1 GVVGCLTRRAVAVEL
16 SPPYTG
22 LELPAG
28 VSGAPQSTACR
39 LAELAALPVRCPPL
53 MHGVVEAGCSAAR
66 QVGPPGTTFTF
77 TMPFCDDSRHPAA
90 FPLPALSIVEGIDMI
105 SNIVTPLDCGDLVP
119 SPGGLSLSHL
129 AALGEMCWSSR
140 LRSSGVRGG
149 VPNPGQMHPKHGAA
163 ASTPAPLTGCSH
175 VWLRLDRVRKPLEA
189 PYQGP
194 FRVLHRSPLTF
205 TLDISGTPTSVA
217 IDRVKPA
224 RLPSLQRDEPTKAT
238 GMDEPIRAR
247 LRPRRDGEPGGPGVR
262 LVQQTH
268 GVAQQAEAHLNHF
281 VEILAQL
288 GGVAGATLSGHDGGR
303 RAEQQSEQQQGER
316 GCADHGGVLL
326 EHKSEENVSR
336 RRHEEGRTG
345 RRSYRP
351 VRPEQLQRVRLWLA
365 SDHRVEATKLV
376 QTSHQLVVQVRVHAA
391 ELSRF
396 ELGFFQGH
404 CTNANI
410 TASSSDLNLSSSSG
424 KFAATN
430 GSRSWSRHST
440 VTVDFRIAPA
450 VTRLVSRLNS
460 DLIPLAQEKDGW
472 DRVREDV
479 EPATLLESLEAEQRP
494 EILGEAESPP
504 CKSSGSQMVRLLHED
519 QIRLTASIPFRSSS
533 VEVTTLL
540 AGTQIRCLLV
550 RERSSSLQKARLR
563 SQLGS
568 GSSSRSRR
576 PDSASLGQ
584 IRRQESLVAF
594 ERAINSTSHLLQLV
608 GEQARVLL
616 QDDNRRLP
624 LCRISVG
631 GPGVSGAIF
640 RWAVDPPGCISLP
653 ILGSDFSGLKAL
665 FRRRPRLGSFRC
677 PGPLAPGAGGMAA
690 ESTAPAEAGG
700 TVSSTAGRLLEHKS
714 EENVSRRR
722 HEEGRTGRR
731 SYRPVRPEQLQRV
744 RLWLASDHRV
754 EATKLVQTSHQLV
767 VQVRVHAAELSRF
780 ELGFFQGHCTNAN
793 ITASSS
799 DLNLSS
805 SSGKFAATN
814 GSRSWSRHST
824 TSPMEPRLRVALEA
838 AEDAQLQSL
847 CQQLDCNF
855 ELTVGGYKD
864 WDKGERVQSVT
875 HHVACKS
882 HNLRC
887 LKLLIDR
894 FGSDCLKFR
903 NNWDETAVQ
912 LAAEHQDDSWMELI
926 RDTLG
931 MSCFQDTARSGRA
944 VAHYAAMN
952 EMSNLSLKWLV
963 KKLGSGCLAV
973 PDEYGDTAVHL
984 AAQYQSTDSM
994 ELMKRELGSDCFN
1007 QKGWLSRTAVHCA
1020 VLNPDSG
1027 ASLEWLVQECGT
1039 ASLTVPDETGN
1050 DAFRLAADCRSA
1062 EALQFLTTQLD
1073 IKQQSSLMESTL
1085 RKALEARD
1093 DGQLQQLIP
1102 LLRTNCQMTVGGYSY
1117 FVNRERTQPIA
1128 HHVVCKV
1135 RNLQCLKLLIEK
1147 FGPDCLTCR
1156 NDWAETV
1163 VHLAAKHQDA
1173 SWIQLVRDALSEDCF
1188 KEKTKSGKT
1197 VTHYAAMNEVNNSSL
1212 LWLVKQLGRHCL
1224 TIPDND
1230 GDTAVH
1236 TVAEYQGVG
1245 SMELIKRELGTDC
1258 FKDLAGYRN
1267 RTVFHSAATN
1277 IGTNAVLKWL
1287 VKKFGSE
1294 CLKIPDEDG
1303 NTAVLLASASQ
1314 GVESMRMIKRET
1326 LADFVEKA
1334 ADADRRARNRA
1345 WIASQLSMK
1354 PDSAPSQVCHKPI
1367 TATATNDYS
1376 SRSLY
1381 ESRLRAALE
1390 KGDEELLQ
1398 RLFQQL
1404 DSNFDL
1410 SVGGYKDFSKE
1421 EKTQSVAHHVVC
1433 KSRSPLCL
1441 KALINRLG
1449 AECLTCTNDCGETPV
1464 HLAAKYRTDSW
1475 MVLLQDS
1482 LKNDLLFNK
1491 KTRSGKTV
1499 THYAS
1504 MNKVSNAALKWIV
1517 KKFGRDWLTIPDED
1531 GNTAVHLAIQC
1542 QGVDSMELIKKELG
1556 TDCFKQRVGHHK
1568 RAPFHL
1574 AAMNSDSTAPLEWLI
1589 RELGCDC
1596 LTVPDED
1603 GNTAVHLAAQYQGV
1617 DSLQLIKIVLG
1628 RECLYRMKGFRD
1640 RTAVHCAATNLVNDI
1655 NLEWLVQEC
1664 GSQCL
1669 TVRDKHGDTAVHLAA
1684 QHQSAE
1690 LLQYL
1695 ADQLGHQMFALKNSK
1710 GENISDYVRMDKHS
1724 DRKFRKL
1731 SWLAGEKSPK
1741 QPNQPGPRPNVRK
1754 FEDGRTSVAQ
1764 IKYSQKS
1771 CSVRAANS
1779 MNKSNNC
1786 STASTVQKPRTV
1798 PQPLKKPIIRSGEFG
1813 KVYTTL
1819 ADQIQTAAT
1828 KILAKKSLELKILEI
1843 EIRAVKDIIYPTSI
1857 RQFLKCEFLKTGGF
1871 YSLDVLV
1878 SGHSLFELIE
1888 RQLNLIPQVDV
1899 AEFARQV
1906 CSGLR
1911 CLDRQRHFTAH
1922 SSALCSNIVITTDGL
1937 IKVIDFPQAV
1947 ASCGLSTN
1955 PSGTNHS
1962 TAPELLG
1969 CAVFELK
1976 ETQQPSGDAA
1986 MFQIP
1991 MLTLTDSAMP
2001 KPSMRL
2007 VTALSK
2013 FYRRCKEFD
2022 AKRVKNSSEMLQ
2034 HSSGSTPSSTE
2045 EPLYQESWTSVRLIG
2060 RGGFG
2065 EIHEVITDKGIR
2077 CATKTLK
2084 LPIQLG
2090 DELETLER
2098 EVNGAVESEKNL
2110 RRLQH
2115 DNIVKFLDV
2124 AQPEPATLVVFM
2136 ELLDGRTLE
2145 NYINNKPLDEK
2156 TVRHFS
2162 KQICSALL
2170 YMHSQEPP
2178 VIHRDINCTNIIVL
2192 VGNSRIKLIDFGLSI
2207 KLEHKSADIWAFGC
2221 SVFQMATGAR
2231 PHADT
2236 RSLLK
2241 MAMKLSNDGAPA
2253 LSADCSP
2260 DLQDFYSCC
2269 TAKDRTLRKSAA
2281 HLMRHRFLTTD

>member
-1 GVVGCLTRRAVAVEL
+1 
-16 SPPYTG
+16 
-22 LELPAG
+22 
-28 VSGAPQSTACR
+28 
-39 LAELAALPVRCPPL
+39 
-53 MHGVVEAGCSAAR
+53 
-66 QVGPPGTTFTF
+66 
-77 TMPFCDDSRHPAA
+77 
-90 FPLPALSIVEGIDMI
+90 
-105 SNIVTPLDCGDLVP
+105 
-119 SPGGLSLSHL
+119 
-129 AALGEMCWSSR
+129 
-140 LRSSGVRGG
+140 
-149 VPNPGQMHPKHGAA
+149 
-163 ASTPAPLTGCSH
+163 
-175 VWLRLDRVRKPLEA
+175 
-189 PYQGP
+189 
-194 FRVLHRSPLTF
+194 
-205 TLDISGTPTSVA
+205 
-217 IDRVKPA
+217 
-224 RLPSLQRDEPTKAT
+224 
-238 GMDEPIRAR
+238 
-247 LRPRRDGEPGGPGVR
+247 
-262 LVQQTH
+262 
-268 GVAQQAEAHLNHF
+268 
-281 VEILAQL
+281 
-288 GGVAGATLSGHDGGR
+288 
-303 RAEQQSEQQQGER
+303 
-316 GCADHGGVLL
+316 
-326 EHKSEENVSR
+326 
-336 RRHEEGRTG
+336 
-345 RRSYRP
+345 
-351 VRPEQLQRVRLWLA
+351 
-365 SDHRVEATKLV
+365 
-376 QTSHQLVVQVRVHAA
+376 
-391 ELSRF
+391 
-396 ELGFFQGH
+396 
-404 CTNANI
+404 
-410 TASSSDLNLSSSSG
+410 SSDLNLSSSSG

-440 VTVDFRIAPA
+440 
-450 VTRLVSRLNS
+450 
-460 DLIPLAQEKDGW
+460 
-472 DRVREDV
+472 
-479 EPATLLESLEAEQRP
+479 
-494 EILGEAESPP
+494 
-504 CKSSGSQMVRLLHED
+504 
-519 QIRLTASIPFRSSS
+519 
-533 VEVTTLL
+533 
-540 AGTQIRCLLV
+540 
-550 RERSSSLQKARLR
+550 
-563 SQLGS
+563 
-568 GSSSRSRR
+568 
-576 PDSASLGQ
+576 
-584 IRRQESLVAF
+584 
-594 ERAINSTSHLLQLV
+594 RAINSTSHLLQLV

-631 GPGVSGAIF
+631 VGSRPCSAAAPDWEASAAPG
-640 RWAVDPPGCISLP
+640 RW
-653 ILGSDFSGLKAL
+653 
-665 FRRRPRLGSFRC
+665 
-677 PGPLAPGAGGMAA
+677 PLAPVSLPPSLARLALLSRRRAAPEVVLSCLAAGVAGVFSEAPLRVCSTGLAEASLMVADGMAA

-780 ELGFFQGHCTNAN
+780 ELGFFQGHCTNSN

-838 AEDAQLQSL
+838 ADDAQLQSL

-864 WDKGERVQSVT
+864 WDKRERVQSVT

-903 NNWDETAVQ
+903 NDWDETAVQ

-952 EMSNLSLKWLV
+952 EMTNLSLKWLV

-1156 NDWAETV
+1156 NDWAEIV

-1277 IGTNAVLKWL
+1277 IGTNAVLEWL

-1314 GVESMRMIKRET
+1314 GVESMRMIKGET

-1354 PDSAPSQVCHKPI
+1354 PDSAPSQ
-1367 TATATNDYS
+1367 
-1376 SRSLY
+1376 
-1381 ESRLRAALE
+1381 SRLRAALE

-1464 HLAAKYRTDSW
+1464 HLAAKYHTDSW

-1504 MNKVSNAALKWIV
+1504 MNK
-1517 KKFGRDWLTIPDED
+1517 
-1531 GNTAVHLAIQC
+1531 
-1542 QGVDSMELIKKELG
+1542 
-1556 TDCFKQRVGHHK
+1556 
-1568 RAPFHL
+1568 
-1574 AAMNSDSTAPLEWLI
+1574 WLI

-1617 DSLQLIKIVLG
+1617 DSLKLIKIVLG

-1640 RTAVHCAATNLVNDI
+1640 RTAFSLRCYKSL
-1655 NLEWLVQEC
+1655 
-1664 GSQCL
+1664 
-1669 TVRDKHGDTAVHLAA
+1669 RDKHGDTAVHLAA

-1754 FEDGRTSVAQ
+1754 FEDGRT
-1764 IKYSQKS
+1764 
-1771 CSVRAANS
+1771 VRAANS

-2156 TVRHFS
+2156 T
-2162 KQICSALL
+2162 ICSALL

-2281 HLMRHRFLTTD
+2281 HLMRHSHVVKPPVGTPLYTKLISPTDQRTNRMELPVRQQRRLHDAVVAPDRQWWRLVWRSPRRRRSVVGRAAMTWTTGVAGILQPDAASSLPGSTPHAELPLRPSCCSSTDRMKRALPPLELPKSPLSGAANRRRVFLRSRQRNGIRVGGRVSPTMRRNTTSASRMVSSRLTFSPDSIGRKNPRKLARRTDIKAEKVWCFSS

>member
-1 GVVGCLTRRAVAVEL
+1 
-16 SPPYTG
+16 
-22 LELPAG
+22 
-28 VSGAPQSTACR
+28 
-39 LAELAALPVRCPPL
+39 
-53 MHGVVEAGCSAAR
+53 
-66 QVGPPGTTFTF
+66 
-77 TMPFCDDSRHPAA
+77 
-90 FPLPALSIVEGIDMI
+90 
-105 SNIVTPLDCGDLVP
+105 
-119 SPGGLSLSHL
+119 
-129 AALGEMCWSSR
+129 
-140 LRSSGVRGG
+140 
-149 VPNPGQMHPKHGAA
+149 
-163 ASTPAPLTGCSH
+163 
-175 VWLRLDRVRKPLEA
+175 
-189 PYQGP
+189 
-194 FRVLHRSPLTF
+194 
-205 TLDISGTPTSVA
+205 
-217 IDRVKPA
+217 
-224 RLPSLQRDEPTKAT
+224 
-238 GMDEPIRAR
+238 
-247 LRPRRDGEPGGPGVR
+247 
-262 LVQQTH
+262 
-268 GVAQQAEAHLNHF
+268 
-281 VEILAQL
+281 
-288 GGVAGATLSGHDGGR
+288 
-303 RAEQQSEQQQGER
+303 
-316 GCADHGGVLL
+316 
-326 EHKSEENVSR
+326 
-336 RRHEEGRTG
+336 
-345 RRSYRP
+345 
-351 VRPEQLQRVRLWLA
+351 
-365 SDHRVEATKLV
+365 
-376 QTSHQLVVQVRVHAA
+376 
-391 ELSRF
+391 F
-396 ELGFFQGH
+396 E
-404 CTNANI
+404 
-410 TASSSDLNLSSSSG
+410 
-424 KFAATN
+424 
-430 GSRSWSRHST
+430 
-440 VTVDFRIAPA
+440 
-450 VTRLVSRLNS
+450 
-460 DLIPLAQEKDGW
+460 
-472 DRVREDV
+472 
-479 EPATLLESLEAEQRP
+479 
-494 EILGEAESPP
+494 
-504 CKSSGSQMVRLLHED
+504 
-519 QIRLTASIPFRSSS
+519 
-533 VEVTTLL
+533 
-540 AGTQIRCLLV
+540 
-550 RERSSSLQKARLR
+550 
-563 SQLGS
+563 
-568 GSSSRSRR
+568 
-576 PDSASLGQ
+576 
-584 IRRQESLVAF
+584 
-594 ERAINSTSHLLQLV
+594 
-608 GEQARVLL
+608 
-616 QDDNRRLP
+616 
-624 LCRISVG
+624 
-631 GPGVSGAIF
+631 
-640 RWAVDPPGCISLP
+640 
-653 ILGSDFSGLKAL
+653 
-665 FRRRPRLGSFRC
+665 
-677 PGPLAPGAGGMAA
+677 
-690 ESTAPAEAGG
+690 
-700 TVSSTAGRLLEHKS
+700 
-714 EENVSRRR
+714 
-722 HEEGRTGRR
+722 
-731 SYRPVRPEQLQRV
+731 
-744 RLWLASDHRV
+744 
-754 EATKLVQTSHQLV
+754 
-767 VQVRVHAAELSRF
+767 
-780 ELGFFQGHCTNAN
+780 
-793 ITASSS
+793 
-799 DLNLSS
+799 
-805 SSGKFAATN
+805 
-814 GSRSWSRHST
+814 
-824 TSPMEPRLRVALEA
+824 
-838 AEDAQLQSL
+838 
-847 CQQLDCNF
+847 
-855 ELTVGGYKD
+855 
-864 WDKGERVQSVT
+864 
-875 HHVACKS
+875 
-882 HNLRC
+882 
-887 LKLLIDR
+887 
-894 FGSDCLKFR
+894 
-903 NNWDETAVQ
+903 
-912 LAAEHQDDSWMELI
+912 
-926 RDTLG
+926 
-931 MSCFQDTARSGRA
+931 
-944 VAHYAAMN
+944 
-952 EMSNLSLKWLV
+952 
-963 KKLGSGCLAV
+963 
-973 PDEYGDTAVHL
+973 
-984 AAQYQSTDSM
+984 
-994 ELMKRELGSDCFN
+994 
-1007 QKGWLSRTAVHCA
+1007 
-1020 VLNPDSG
+1020 
-1027 ASLEWLVQECGT
+1027 
-1039 ASLTVPDETGN
+1039 
-1050 DAFRLAADCRSA
+1050 
-1062 EALQFLTTQLD
+1062 D

-1156 NDWAETV
+1156 NDWAEIV

-1277 IGTNAVLKWL
+1277 IGTNAVLEWL

-1314 GVESMRMIKRET
+1314 GVESMRMIKGELGSECFLQKGGNRNRTAVHCAATNNVNSETLKWLVKECGPESLTVQDRFGDTPVHLVAQYQDTDLMELIKKELGSRCFHLKNRDKQSAIHFAAMNPTSSLSLAWIVKECGSDCLTVADERGHTAIHLAAEHQGVDSMNLIQRVLGSGCFPDIKGFRSRTAFHYAALNSSCATLEWLVDELGQDCLIVPDSDGNTAVHLAAQYQSDKLLQFLSDQLGPLIFSLKNNKGET

-1367 TATATNDYS
+1367 TATATKDYS

-1433 KSRSPLCL
+1433 KWRSPLCL

-1449 AECLTCTNDCGETPV
+1449 SECLTCTNDCGETPV
-1464 HLAAKYRTDSW
+1464 HLAAKYHTDSW

-1517 KKFGRDWLTIPDED
+1517 KKLGRHWLTIPDED

-1556 TDCFKQRVGHHK
+1556 TDCFKQRVSHHK

-1617 DSLQLIKIVLG
+1617 DSLKLIKIVLG

-1640 RTAVHCAATNLVNDI
+1640 RTAFHCAATNLVNDI

-2034 HSSGSTPSSTE
+2034 HSSRSTPSSTE

-2207 KLEHKSADIWAFGC
+2207 KLEQSVSHISASSQTPKGTLNFMAPELLGSGESDKTLYSKSADIWAFGC